1 MMRIN
6 SILNRYLFFEM
17 IPPFAINLAFLS
29 FIFLMTRIL
38 QITNLIV
45 NYRVNLWDVLWML
58 IYSLPF
64 FLEFIIPMS
73 VMMSVLLTFLRLS
86 GDNEILALKAGGISI
101 YGLLPP
107 VLIFCMMGLFL
118 TGFMAIYGLPWG
130 RMSFKEL
137 SYQVARS
144 NFDVVL
150 KKRTFNTYFEGVTL
164 YVSEID
170 IKNKILTDVFIE
182 DQRTKNTMSTVIAPT
197 GRLLNDPDNIAFHLR
212 LNNGV
217 INNVEIDTKSVNSI
231 HFDTYD
237 IRLNMK
243 KRLTS
248 AKDRPK
254 DEEEMNLSELRT
266 YIKND
271 TKKDGQYY
279 LTLME
284 FHKKFSLPFSC
295 LALGLLAIP
304 LGMQTRSTKKS
315 FGLII
320 GLIMFFLYYMMLS
333 AGWVFGEA
341 GIYPPMI
348 GMWVPNVVMG
358 SLGFYLIRKTAHER
372 PVRVELLFH
381 WMRRL
386 KSKLI
391 R

>member
-1 MMRIN
+1 
-6 SILNRYLFFEM
+6 M

-45 NYRVNLWDVLWML
+45 NYRVGLWNVLWML
-58 IYSLPF
+58 IYSMPF
-64 FLEFIIPMS
+64 FLEFVIPMS

-86 GDNEILALKAGGISI
+86 GDNEILALKAGGVSI

-107 VLIFCMMGLFL
+107 VLIFCIIGLFL

-137 SYQVARS
+137 SYEVARL

-150 KKRTFNTYFEGVTL
+150 KKRTFNTNFEGIML

-182 DQRTKNTMSTVIAPT
+182 DQRTKNTVSTVIAPT
-197 GRLLNDPDNIAFHLR
+197 GRLLSDPDNMAFHLK

-217 INNVEIDTKSVNSI
+217 INNVGLDSKSVHSI

-237 IRLNMK
+237 IRLDMK
-243 KRLTS
+243 KTLS
-248 AKDRPK
+248 LANDRPK
-254 DEEEMNLSELRT
+254 DEEEMNLSELRA

-271 TKKDGQYY
+271 TKKDGQFY

-304 LGMQTRSTKKS
+304 LGIQTRRTKKS

-386 KSKLI
+386 TSKLI

>member
-1 MMRIN
+1 
-6 SILNRYLFFEM
+6 
-17 IPPFAINLAFLS
+17 
-29 FIFLMTRIL
+29 
-38 QITNLIV
+38 
-45 NYRVNLWDVLWML
+45 ML
-58 IYSLPF
+58 L
-64 FLEFIIPMS
+64 
-73 VMMSVLLTFLRLS
+73 
-86 GDNEILALKAGGISI
+86 
-101 YGLLPP
+101 
-107 VLIFCMMGLFL
+107 
-118 TGFMAIYGLPWG
+118 
-130 RMSFKEL
+130 
-137 SYQVARS
+137 
-144 NFDVVL
+144 L

-381 WMRRL
+381 WMRSL
-386 KSKLI
+386 KSKLM

>member
-144 NFDVVL
+144 NFDVVTE
-150 KKRTFNTYFEGVTL
+150 K
-164 YVSEID
+164 
-170 IKNKILTDVFIE
+170 TDV
-182 DQRTKNTMSTVIAPT
+182 Q
-197 GRLLNDPDNIAFHLR
+197 HL
-212 LNNGV
+212 
-217 INNVEIDTKSVNSI
+217 
-231 HFDTYD
+231 F
-237 IRLNMK
+237 
-243 KRLTS
+243 
-248 AKDRPK
+248 
-254 DEEEMNLSELRT
+254 
-266 YIKND
+266 
-271 TKKDGQYY
+271 
-279 LTLME
+279 
-284 FHKKFSLPFSC
+284 
-295 LALGLLAIP
+295 
-304 LGMQTRSTKKS
+304 
-315 FGLII
+315 
-320 GLIMFFLYYMMLS
+320 
-333 AGWVFGEA
+333 
-341 GIYPPMI
+341 
-348 GMWVPNVVMG
+348 
-358 SLGFYLIRKTAHER
+358 
-372 PVRVELLFH
+372 
-381 WMRRL
+381 
-386 KSKLI
+386 
-391 R
+391 